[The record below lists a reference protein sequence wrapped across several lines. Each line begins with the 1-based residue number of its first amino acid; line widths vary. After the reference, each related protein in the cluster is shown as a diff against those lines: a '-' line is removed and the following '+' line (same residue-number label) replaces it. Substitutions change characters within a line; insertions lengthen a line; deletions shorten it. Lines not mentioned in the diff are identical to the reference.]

1 LGFRL
6 LNEAWDL
13 GGSNGSRAR
22 AAGARPKGER
32 GKGEYKSRRRERP
45 LEAQVMQLRYREAVK
60 CAPERRFRKGANAL
74 ESYRDGHGR

>member
-1 LGFRL
+1 M

-13 GGSNGSRAR
+13 GGGNGSRAR

-74 ESYRDGHGR
+74 EWYRDGHGR